1 MGRQMG
7 WIESKRKVARAK
19 RVITDNHGWE
29 MRKEE
34 NRLQM
39 HQLTGQLEGETA
51 LALLW
56 LGNFQWGGKAQANS

>member
-39 HQLTGQLEGETA
+39 HQLTG
-51 LALLW
+51 
-56 LGNFQWGGKAQANS
+56 